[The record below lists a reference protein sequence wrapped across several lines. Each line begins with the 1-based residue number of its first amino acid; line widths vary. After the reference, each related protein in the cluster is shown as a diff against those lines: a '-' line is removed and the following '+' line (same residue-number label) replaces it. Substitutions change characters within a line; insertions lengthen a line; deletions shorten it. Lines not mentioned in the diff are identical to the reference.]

1 MKKIISLLLVLVLG
15 FCTLASCGLWDDL
28 EYELTEDGEGY
39 IAKGKSSDT
48 EHIKIPDTHKG
59 KPVVALGFFPCYNL
73 KKIEIPAGIKSIE
86 NRAFQQCDLEE
97 VYIEDLKAWCNME
110 FLDYMGQKYNY
121 ATNPL
126 ASGAALYLNGTL
138 VTDLVIPDGITE
150 IQEDLF
156 SGCNSIVSVT
166 IPDGVT
172 SVGDS
177 AFSGCDALATVA
189 ISDSVTSIGQH
200 AFSGCA
206 LTSVTI
212 PDSAT
217 YIGWSCF
224 SDCENLKRIDFG
236 GTKEQ
241 WKKAARDGSPA
252 GNITVDVYC
261 RDGVISYGVD

>member
-1 MKKIISLLLVLVLG
+1 MKKIISLLLVLALG
-15 FCTLASCGLWDDL
+15 FCMLASCGLWDDL

-59 KPVVALGFFPCYNL
+59 KPVVALGHFPCYSL
-73 KKIEIPAGIKSIE
+73 KKIEIPAGIKSTE
-86 NRAFQQCDLEE
+86 NRAFEFCDLEE

-172 SVGDS
+172 SIGDS

-189 ISDSVTSIGQH
+189 ISDSVTSIGDY
-200 AFSGCA
+200 AFHYCSN

-212 PDSAT
+212 PDSVT
-217 YIGWSCF
+217 YIGSYCF
-224 SDCENLKRIDFG
+224 TGCENLKRIDFE
-236 GTKEQ
+236 GTEKQ
-241 WKKAARDGSPA
+241 WRDANGYWAVNS
-252 GNITVDVYC
+252 ITVDVYC
-261 RDGVISYGVD
+261 KDGVISHGLD